1 MLPERE
7 WKENLSMD
15 RAVFMSSAD
24 ELRPFLEP
32 CQSPR
37 GLDVLSVE
45 KQLVMTL
52 YFLKD
57 QGSLIMTAN
66 AFGVAHCTVSVVVRK
81 VCDLITY
88 VLGAKY
94 IQLPTTDQ
102 EMKDLIDG
110 MENKYGFPQVFGCV
124 DGTHIPIAQPCENPH
139 DYFSYKL
146 KYTLNIQGVCD
157 WKGLFL
163 DVDIRW
169 PGSVHDGRVFV
180 NSRINRLLREERLPL
195 CYKELLPGHEKIP
208 VTLLGDPVYPLLP
221 YCMKEFPN
229 ARSNEE
235 VIFNNMLRSARNP
248 IECAYGRLK
257 ARWQILNK
265 GIDIGLKFI
274 PTLIYACCVLHN
286 ICELRGMN
294 VEDDALAQE
303 MERDRLAQP
312 ENTPDR
318 LYSFNSAEG
327 AYVRNIITSYYKEH
341 IPHRF
346 YYVC

>member
-1 MLPERE
+1 
-7 WKENLSMD
+7 
-15 RAVFMSSAD
+15 
-24 ELRPFLEP
+24 
-32 CQSPR
+32 
-37 GLDVLSVE
+37 
-45 KQLVMTL
+45 MTL

-57 QGSLIMTAN
+57 QGCLIMTAN

-81 VCDLITY
+81 VCDLITN

-94 IQLPTTDQ
+94 IKLPTTDQ

-110 MENKYGFPQVFGCV
+110 MENKYGFPQAFGCV

-146 KYTLNIQGVCD
+146 KYTLNVQGVCD

-163 DVDIRW
+163 DVDIKW
-169 PGSVHDGRVFV
+169 PGSVHDGRVFA
-180 NSRINRLLREERLPL
+180 NSRINRLLREERLPM

-208 VTLLGDPVYPLLP
+208 VTLLGDPAYPLLP

-265 GIDIGLKFI
+265 RIDIGLKFI

-294 VEDDALAQE
+294 VEDDALAQQ

-341 IPHRF
+341 IPH
-346 YYVC
+346 